1 MENNQ
6 LRHEVRSLAAEVFF
20 TPLEQV
26 PEALAYGDLPQWDSL
41 GHMDLMITLESRY
54 GVRISTETIAQ
65 PVSLP
70 EICTYLS
77 ETSLAGKENP
87 HA

>member
-6 LRHEVRSLAAEVFF
+6 LRQEVRSLAAEVFF

-41 GHMDLMITLESRY
+41 GHMDLMMALESRY
-54 GVRISTETIAQ
+54 GQISTETIARL
-65 PVSLP
+65 VSLP

-77 ETSLAGKENP
+77 ETSIPGKEDQ